1 MPTVVLGVTGSIA
14 AYKAADLASQLV
26 KEEVDVHPVLTAG
39 ATKLILPATF
49 RALTGNPSPT
59 DVFDECYPGEI
70 AHIHLA
76 KIADLVVI
84 VPASMN
90 VIARLA
96 HGMGDDMLTTMVMA
110 TKAPVLLAPGMN
122 TVMWENPATQ
132 DNIALL
138 RRRGYQFV
146 DPISGRLACRTE
158 GPGKMADVD
167 VILSSIMKLLTTKKR
182 LAGKRVL
189 ITAGPTREPI
199 DAVRYISNRSSGKM
213 GFAIAEA
220 ALALGADVTVVA
232 GPSSV
237 SDVNGANVVHIET
250 AREMYEATLAEFD
263 NADYVV
269 AAAAVA
275 DFRPADASSHKLK
288 KDKFLSSVAIEPT
301 DDLLAELG
309 RRKRHQVLIGFAA
322 ETDNLE
328 ENARKKLEEKKLD
341 WIVAN
346 DVTREGAGFDIDTN
360 IVSILGA
367 KGQYNSL
374 PLLGK
379 RDVADELWSLVIAD
393 RD

>member
-1 MPTVVLGVTGSIA
+1 
-14 AYKAADLASQLV
+14 
-26 KEEVDVHPVLTAG
+26 
-39 ATKLILPATF
+39 
-49 RALTGNPSPT
+49 
-59 DVFDECYPGEI
+59 
-70 AHIHLA
+70 
-76 KIADLVVI
+76 
-84 VPASMN
+84 
-90 VIARLA
+90 
-96 HGMGDDMLTTMVMA
+96 
-110 TKAPVLLAPGMN
+110 
-122 TVMWENPATQ
+122 
-132 DNIALL
+132 
-138 RRRGYQFV
+138 
-146 DPISGRLACRTE
+146 
-158 GPGKMADVD
+158 MADVD